1 MTTVTQSERG
11 IGRAALLALLVLP
24 ASFVVVSATLVLGD
38 YQALGGDF
46 AQYLMHARNLLLGR
60 PYSDLLEH
68 YPSVLPAYP
77 ALLTIPMRL
86 FGADFYWYG
95 LLNSL
100 MWAGYCVLALRYF
113 APRLGTAAAAWAFMG
128 VVVFAQFVTH
138 FQQHVQPNILY
149 AFAAM
154 AALCVLRHVETNSQ
168 NKPWQLLLLGVVL
181 VLPALVRKEALA
193 LFGVV
198 GFCFA
203 MRRQWAWAAVAAVAF
218 VGAALF
224 DAVGSVALEQ
234 EATLGELRDRYL
246 AGQQRKSPLAREGLL
261 PAFGYAMTTYVVE
274 LVHFVVPKDVTALAH
289 VFTVPF
295 SERAN
300 VDVPLL
306 ALPIVALFLWGF
318 CRGGLLHADKLFVA
332 AHLLV
337 ITAYFVLIIGKG
349 TVPARYALP
358 LLAPFWFY
366 VVTALQAAVHRV
378 SPVLSW
384 AVASAVVAGAVW
396 ASVDKWSEPRR
407 VSDAA
412 SAPMREVVQWMVEN
426 HDDGEIGYVKPRVL
440 TLLLDE
446 AGRRTTVSGLRT
458 EGQAELL
465 LSSGGTLVTRKM
477 AAYGQPAVQAFAEAA
492 GADLVMENLRFKVY
506 RAAPRALNEAAL

>member
-1 MTTVTQSERG
+1 MTTVAQSERSL
-11 IGRAALLALLVLP
+11 GRVALLALLVLP

-77 ALLTIPMRL
+77 ALLTVPMRL
-86 FGADFYWYG
+86 FGPNFYWYG

-113 APRLGTAAAAWAFMG
+113 APRLGTAAAAWTFMG
-128 VVVFAQFVTH
+128 VIVFAQFVTH

-154 AALCVLRHVETNSQ
+154 AALCVLRHVETNSP
-168 NKPWQLLLLGVVL
+168 NKPWQLLLLGAVL

-193 LFGVV
+193 LLGVV

-203 MRRQWAWAAVAAVAF
+203 MRREWGWATVAAVAF
-218 VGAALF
+218 AALALF
-224 DAVGSVALEQ
+224 DAVGSIALGQ
-234 EATLGELRDRYL
+234 EATFGELKDRYL

-274 LVHFVVPKDVTALAH
+274 LVHFVVPKDVTALAP

-295 SERAN
+295 SERASI
-300 VDVPLL
+300 DIPLL
-306 ALPIVALFLWGF
+306 ALPIVALFLWGL

-332 AHLLV
+332 AHMLV
-337 ITAYFVLIIGKG
+337 ITGFFVLIIGKG
-349 TVPARYALP
+349 AVPGRYALP

-366 VVTALQAAVHRV
+366 VVTALQDAASRI
-378 SPVLSW
+378 SPALSW
-384 AVASAVVAGAVW
+384 GVASAVVAGAVW

-412 SAPMREVVQWMVEN
+412 SAPMREVVEWMVEN
-426 HDDGEIGYVKPRVL
+426 HDGGEIGYVKARVL

-458 EGQAELL
+458 EGQAERL
-465 LSSGGTLVTRKM
+465 LSSGGTLVTRNTP
-477 AAYGQPAVQAFAEAA
+477 AFRQPAVQAFAEAA
-492 GADLVMENLRFKVY
+492 GAVLVMENLRFKVY
-506 RAAPRALNEAAL
+506 RAAPGALNEAAL

>member
-1 MTTVTQSERG
+1 MTTVTQSERSAF
-11 IGRAALLALLVLP
+11 GRAALLVLP

-77 ALLTIPMRL
+77 ALLTVPMRL
-86 FGADFYWYG
+86 FGPNFYWYG

-138 FQQHVQPNILY
+138 FQQHVQPNIMY
-149 AFAAM
+149 ALAAM
-154 AALCVLRHVETNSQ
+154 AALCVLRHVETSSP
-168 NKPWQLLLLGVVL
+168 NKPWQLLLLGAVL

-193 LFGVV
+193 LLGVV
-198 GFCFA
+198 GFCFT

-218 VGAALF
+218 AGLALF

-234 EATLGELRDRYL
+234 EATFGELKDRYL
-246 AGQQRKSPLAREGLL
+246 ATGQQRKSPLAREGLL

-274 LVHFVVPKDVTALAH
+274 LVHFVVPKGATASGP

-295 SERAN
+295 SERAS
-300 VDVPLL
+300 VDIPLL
-306 ALPIVALFLWGF
+306 VLPIVALFLWGF

-337 ITAYFVLIIGKG
+337 ITAFFVLIIGKG
-349 TVPARYALP
+349 TVPERYALP

-366 VVTALQAAVHRV
+366 VVTALQDAANRIG
-378 SPVLSW
+378 PALSW
-384 AVASAVVAGAVW
+384 AVATVVVAGAAW

-407 VSDAA
+407 VSDAT
-412 SAPMREVVQWMVEN
+412 SAPMREVVEWIAEN
-426 HDDGEIGYVKPRVL
+426 HDGGEIGYVKPRVL

-458 EGQAELL
+458 EAQAERL
-465 LSSGGTLVTRKM
+465 LSSGGTLVTRNM
-477 AAYGQPAVQAFAEAA
+477 AAYGQPAVQSSAEAA
-492 GADLVMENLRFKVY
+492 GADLLVENLRFKVY
-506 RAAPRALNEAAL
+506 RAAPKALNEAAL